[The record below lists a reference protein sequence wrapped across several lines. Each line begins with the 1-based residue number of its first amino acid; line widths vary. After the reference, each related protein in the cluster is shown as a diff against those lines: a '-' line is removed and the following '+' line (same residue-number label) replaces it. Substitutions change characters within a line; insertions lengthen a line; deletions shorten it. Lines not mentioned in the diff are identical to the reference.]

1 MIDKISR
8 ETRSERC
15 AQAGGLLGQV
25 FEERRDGLLPGFRAQ
40 QVKAQDVRRAL
51 PDGQH
56 LGVAQEARD
65 AGVLDVPGA
74 AEGLDHLAGMGYSIL
89 GSEQLDGRD
98 ERSKRALFRFARY
111 PVLYPA

>member
-56 LGVAQEARD
+56 LSVAQEARD

-74 AEGLDHLAGMGYSIL
+74 AEGLDHLAGMGYGVL
-89 GSEQLDGRD
+89 GGQQLYGWN
-98 ERSKRALFRFARY
+98 ERPKSALLQLA
-111 PVLYPA
+111 